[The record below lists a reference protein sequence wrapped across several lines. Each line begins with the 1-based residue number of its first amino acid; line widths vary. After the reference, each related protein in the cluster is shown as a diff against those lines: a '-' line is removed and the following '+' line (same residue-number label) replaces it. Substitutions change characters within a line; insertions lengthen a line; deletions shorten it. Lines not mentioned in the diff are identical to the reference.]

1 MTLVGDGM
9 ARPGGGEG
17 PNHLWNHLNSQ
28 SPPTHRCHILEAT
41 LCPTKLVK
49 QPQYIF
55 HKRIQQQ
62 INNYKSPLKLEY
74 SFTIFLS
81 NLDDTK
87 GSCQKRFSGF
97 CPLRGYPPTMGQNH
111 SFWLLKTSLIFQGI
125 SWDLDVDL
133 LNHIT
138 QKNPVI
144 NQKIL

>member
-97 CPLRGYPPTMGQNH
+97 CPLRGHSGQKRGGRR
-111 SFWLLKTSLIFQGI
+111 SYLVTLMFKVLLTLICPQNWAFF
-125 SWDLDVDL
+125 
-133 LNHIT
+133 
-138 QKNPVI
+138 
-144 NQKIL
+144 

>member
-1 MTLVGDGM
+1 MMTLVGDGM

-97 CPLRGYPPTMGQNH
+97 CPLRGHSGQKRGGRQ
-111 SFWLLKTSLIFQGI
+111 SYLVTLKFKVLLTLICPQ
-125 SWDLDVDL
+125 
-133 LNHIT
+133 N
-138 QKNPVI
+138 
-144 NQKIL
+144 

>member
-1 MTLVGDGM
+1 MMTLVGDGM

-97 CPLRGYPPTMGQNH
+97 CPLRGHSGQKRGGRR
-111 SFWLLKTSLIFQGI
+111 SYLVTLKFKVLLTLICPQ
-125 SWDLDVDL
+125 
-133 LNHIT
+133 N
-138 QKNPVI
+138 
-144 NQKIL
+144 